1 MWVGRVPARARASG
15 WAPVHARGEPAGY
28 DRGVSYDPG
37 VYWSE
42 VARHVDA
49 RPAGGDWD
57 LAGDDGPFH
66 RYKRV
71 LMLERL
77 ATIDVAG
84 RSVLELGP
92 GPGGNLRVLHEHG
105 AGRLVGCD
113 IAPEM
118 VRLARRNLGDRAD
131 IHQLDGP
138 ALPLADRGI
147 EVALTVTVLQHNPD
161 ETVVAL
167 LDELT
172 RVAESTLELI
182 EDTTTHRPRSWGSSY
197 FVRDV
202 NQYIAWV
209 TARGFRL
216 VDVQP
221 IKVWASEQAWLAV
234 HRLGRLAARHASSE
248 GRTASRPEVAAERLL
263 LSVTRRIDPR
273 LPPLWGPTAMRFQ
286 RA

>member
-1 MWVGRVPARARASG
+1 
-15 WAPVHARGEPAGY
+15 
-28 DRGVSYDPG
+28 VSYDPA

-49 RPAGGDWD
+49 RAPGGDWD
-57 LAGDDGPFH
+57 LAGNDGPFH
-66 RYKRV
+66 RYKRSMT
-71 LMLERL
+71 LQRL
-77 ATIDVAG
+77 ATIDIAG

-92 GPGGNLRVLHEHG
+92 GPGGNLLALHEHG
-105 AGRLVGCD
+105 AGRLVGAD

-131 IHQLDGP
+131 IRQLDGP
-138 ALPLADRGI
+138 TLPLDDR
-147 EVALTVTVLQHNPD
+147 EVDVALTVTVLQHNPD
-161 ETVVAL
+161 ETVLAL

-172 RVAESTLELI
+172 RVAKSTLELI
-182 EDTTTHRPRSWGSSY
+182 EDTTTFRPRSSGPSY
-197 FVRDV
+197 IVRDV
-202 NQYIAWV
+202 NHYIAWV

-221 IKVWASEQAWLAV
+221 MNAWASERAWHAV
-234 HRLGRLAARHASSE
+234 RRLGRLVTRRAYSE
-248 GRTASRPEVAAERLL
+248 GAPVSGPELAAERLL

-273 LPPLWGPTAMRFQ
+273 LPPLSGKTAMRFQ